1 MWVMFKEGIMAAE
14 DKSQE
19 FRPPTRFARLRK
31 ILIVDKDAYW
41 GPSIRLALEESGYYL
56 NLVAEPREGCRRVM
70 ERAYDLVILSASL
83 GQGALRAILELL
95 ARRVTPP
102 AVIVLAGADEL
113 TVQKDCPGVPV
124 HSVLRRPC
132 AVEDVVDA
140 VRALVGAPWTD
151 HRKGA

>member
-1 MWVMFKEGIMAAE
+1 MSAE
-14 DKSQE
+14 EKTPDY
-19 FRPPTRFARLRK
+19 RPPTRFARLRK
-31 ILIVDKDAYW
+31 ILVVDKDEFW

-56 NLVAEPREGCRRVM
+56 NLVAEPREGCRRVL
-70 ERAYDLVILSASL
+70 ERAYDLVIVSASV
-83 GQGALRAILELL
+83 GQGAIQAILELL

-102 AVIVLAGADEL
+102 GVIVLAGADEL
-113 TVQKDCPGVPV
+113 AMQKDHPGVPV
-124 HSVLRRPC
+124 LSVLRRPC

>member
-1 MWVMFKEGIMAAE
+1 MAAE
-14 DKSQE
+14 EKQSEQ
-19 FRPPTRFARLRK
+19 RAPTRFARLRK
-31 ILIVDKDAYW
+31 ILVLDKDEFW

-56 NLVAEPREGCRRVM
+56 NLVAEPREGCRRVL
-70 ERAYDLVILSASL
+70 ERAYDLVIISASV
-83 GQGALRAILELL
+83 GQGALQAILELL

-102 AVIVLAGADEL
+102 GVIVLAGADEL
-113 TVQKDCPGVPV
+113 RMTDHPGVPGL
-124 HSVLRRPC
+124 SILRRPC